1 MLVPQLICRS
11 YPTCPVP
18 RKVYLSLSSFSTS
31 RTPRSYSSYRWDY
44 LLTSYW
50 PCYRGRPNQK
60 ISLGTPWPKWITA
73 LTRVASRRTTGHENE
88 NRMMAWSS
96 ILGRWVCRKMDTP
109 YHFISFPDFPVAKI
123 RFIGVWGHPIFGHGK
138 QTWLIFQISW
148 GGSKSWWPCFLSI
161 LGSILYPN

>member
-109 YHFISFPDFPVAKI
+109 NCSHLVGIMIPYHFIA
-123 RFIGVWGHPIFGHGK
+123 RFSSGTDSIHWRKWGHPIFGHAK
-138 QTWLIFQISW
+138 
-148 GGSKSWWPCFLSI
+148 
-161 LGSILYPN
+161 